1 MEAMPTIAMLI
12 PLEAM
17 AMMVMVMLLQ
27 LEAVMAMVVTTEEL
41 TTAMLKAVALTAVT
55 VMLTQPAPK
64 LVGAM
69 VKLMELLTT
78 VTNLTQLKAME
89 TELPS

>member
-1 MEAMPTIAMLI
+1 MRYRWLMEAMPTMAMLI
-12 PLEAM
+12 PLEM
-17 AMMVMVMLLQ
+17 A
-27 LEAVMAMVVTTEEL
+27 ATTEELTADEL